1 VPMEDAGHLMFYEQP
16 EKFNSALDKFLMGI
30 K

>member
-1 VPMEDAGHLMFYEQP
+1 VLANHKMFREYP
-16 EKFNSALDKFLMGI
+16 DKFNSALDKFLAQV